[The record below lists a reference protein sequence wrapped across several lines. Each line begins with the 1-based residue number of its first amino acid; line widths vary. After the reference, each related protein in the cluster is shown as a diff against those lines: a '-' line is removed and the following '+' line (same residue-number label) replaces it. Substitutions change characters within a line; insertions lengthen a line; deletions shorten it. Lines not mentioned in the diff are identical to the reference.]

1 MDVNDC
7 ADKIEIFLKGHNNIS
22 MIESAYKRVTELY
35 NVRITAKTYLEKYKE
50 FIESD
55 YAPVH

>member
-1 MDVNDC
+1 
-7 ADKIEIFLKGHNNIS
+7 

>member
-1 MDVNDC
+1 MT
-7 ADKIEIFLKGHNNIS
+7 ALIRLKPFEGHNNIS

>member
-1 MDVNDC
+1 MNC
-7 ADKIEIFLKGHNNIS
+7 ADKIETFCKEANNIS